1 MSDLFNDIW
10 QDLREKRLWPI
21 ALVLVLAIVAIPVA
35 LTKSA
40 AQPPASTPVA
50 ETEGAYDRVTVKLD
64 GADAASTGAGSA
76 LDEFAE
82 GDPFTPPSAI
92 AKSAGAGA
100 TATASLAGPSDG
112 GDSGQ
117 PSGGGSSPSPS
128 PDAPVDVVPPVTR
141 TETSQYEYVADVT
154 FWVGNQRREMRGLR
168 KLDMLPNQSAPVLIF
183 MGTAGDGGNAVFLVD
198 STLKAAGEGRCV
210 PSRANCAYVHVGP
223 GSEEAF
229 TTEQGDSYRLRVDEI
244 RRVKLKA
251 SASRSQRPRARTAVG
266 DDTAI
271 RRFELP
277 SLADIVAVTSTETAA
292 ATQTPPD
299 KDSSP
304 AAGGR

>member
-1 MSDLFNDIW
+1 MSDLFNDVW
-10 QDLREKRLWPI
+10 QDLRERRLWPI

-40 AQPPASTPVA
+40 AQPPASAPLADT
-50 ETEGAYDRVTVKLD
+50 GDAYDRVTVKLD

-100 TATASLAGPSDG
+100 AASASLAGPSDDG
-112 GDSGQ
+112 GSGT
-117 PSGGGSSPSPS
+117 PSGDGGGSSPSPS
-128 PDAPVDVVPPVTR
+128 PDPVDIAPPVTR

-154 FWVGNQRREMRGLR
+154 FWAGDRRREIRGLR

-223 GSEEAF
+223 GSEEEF

-251 SASRSQRPRARTAVG
+251 SAADRPSARTAVG
-266 DDTAI
+266 DDTAV
-271 RRFELP
+271 RRFQLP
-277 SLADIVAVTSTETAA
+277 SLADLVAVTSTETAA
-292 ATQTPPD
+292 AATQPD
-299 KDSSP
+299 NASSP
-304 AAGGR
+304 ASGGR